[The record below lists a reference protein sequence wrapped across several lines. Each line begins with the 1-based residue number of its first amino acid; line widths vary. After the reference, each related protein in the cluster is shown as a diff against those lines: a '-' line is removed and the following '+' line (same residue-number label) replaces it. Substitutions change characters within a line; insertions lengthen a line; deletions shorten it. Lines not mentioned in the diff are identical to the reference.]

1 MNSNTAYVTNSLED
15 ELKERGLIRLMMDH
29 VSDGVVV
36 FDNSFTVLAC
46 NGEAAKR
53 SYLKEVEMVGQPI
66 SDVFPFLDNDLSR
79 LSLQEALKG
88 CETSMFEQ
96 DLNVL
101 GEGEA
106 VWLTAV
112 PIQHAEGQI
121 VGGLLTLKA
130 NRRRGTNGES
140 SYQAA
145 LEAKN
150 PMLKQEPL
158 YYSPELLGND
168 EVHRK
173 EVEGHLHYLTQELIR
188 TNNDLEQF
196 AYVLSHNF
204 RAPVINLQSLLQ
216 LFNAKKLEDPVNTQ
230 IFDKIGI
237 SIKQLSE
244 TLHDLQKIV
253 GLRNEA
259 PRQEYINLATYVKK
273 VCTLM
278 GEQITESGTQ
288 VDIEIDEQV
297 ELFLPK
303 SYLHSILYQLISNSI
318 KYRSPNRPLMLRF
331 QTKYEGEFVKLLVI
345 DNGIGLDQ
353 ERYRNRIFGLYQ
365 RFHEHIEGK
374 GLGLFLVKTQVE
386 ILGGK
391 IDFDSE
397 VDKGTT
403 VAVCF
408 KKL

>member
-36 FDNSFTVLAC
+36 FDTNFIVLAC

-53 SYLKEVEMVGQPI
+53 SYLKESETVGQPI
-66 SDVFPFLDNDLSR
+66 SDVFSFLDNDLSK
-79 LSLQEALKG
+79 LSLQEVLKG

-96 DLNVL
+96 DLDVL

-112 PIQHAEGQI
+112 PIQHTEGQI

-130 NRRRGTNGES
+130 NKRRGNNGEN

-150 PMLKQEPL
+150 PILRQEPL

-168 EVHRK
+168 EDYRS
-173 EVEGHLHYLTQELIR
+173 EVEDHLHYLTQELIR

-253 GLRNEA
+253 GLRNKA
-259 PRQEYINLATYVKK
+259 PRQEYINLANYVSK
-273 VCTLM
+273 VCSLM
-278 GEQITESGTQ
+278 GEQLTEAGTQ

-303 SYLHSILYQLISNSI
+303 SYLHSILHQLISNSI
-318 KYRSPNRPLMLRF
+318 KYRSPNRPLMLKF
-331 QTKYEGEFVKLLVI
+331 QTKYEGEFVKLLVL
-345 DNGIGLDQ
+345 DNGIGLDH

-403 VAVCF
+403 VTICF